1 MDGISVNKKY
11 RGKGIGGMLLNKV
24 KEYALQN
31 RFSRIRLDVT
41 AITTGQH
48 EWTKQQK
55 NSAQ

>member
-1 MDGISVNKKY
+1 MEYPSIKNIEEKELEEYSSKKY
-11 RGKGIGGMLLNKV
+11 

-48 EWTKQQK
+48 EWTK
-55 NSAQ
+55 